1 MIVASEERGDERAR
15 MGLGLALP
23 RSDAAPALGAAR
35 LAEHAGDNG
44 ETCMPA
50 PGLLRRMTGLSRRGV
65 AKTLNALE
73 AVRLIARE
81 PSGCEGATRY
91 RLLLDRPG
99 SALDCPGAKRE
110 GGPKDGP

>member
-1 MIVASEERGDERAR
+1 MSERAWDWAWR
-15 MGLGLALP
+15 CRGLTPARRLVLLA
-23 RSDAAPALGAAR
+23 

-81 PSGCEGATRY
+81 PGGCDGATRY

-99 SALDCPGAKRE
+99 PALDCPGAKRE
-110 GGPKDGP
+110 DGPKDGT

>member
-1 MIVASEERGDERAR
+1 MSERAWDWAWR
-15 MGLGLALP
+15 CRGLTPARRLVLLA
-23 RSDAAPALGAAR
+23 
-35 LAEHAGDNG
+35 LAEHAEYNG

-81 PSGCEGATRY
+81 PGGCDGATRY

-110 GGPKDGP
+110 GGPKDGT